1 MRFRTQVVN
10 TATLT
15 KLVGSLSSLGKL
27 CWMRLEE
34 SVVRFTII
42 PDQGTQVWAQL
53 PVESIFEDTD
63 YTLESNTGVINLE
76 VPLSAL
82 HRALRSAAG
91 AKWVQLRLTKKGKVP
106 LLALTIRT
114 KSWTKGANP
123 LGIGNGSD
131 AAPVLSSEEAGTGTG
146 TGAGAGTGTGTRA
159 GSMGPPA
166 APASATGRRERE
178 TFITQEVPVKVM
190 HESAVEGLHEP
201 HCRDPDVHIILPDLF
216 QLKSISER
224 FTKLAADSTPKAAAA
239 AAVTSITT
247 DSGPL
252 GGAATGI
259 SPKLELSAN
268 MHGSLRLAVATDT
281 LRISSVWSDLHNPA
295 LDPSQLSQSQMDQL
309 PSERMKAF
317 AGDDEAG
324 WAKVRVDGRDWAKV
338 LSVGRMNPKVVAWWQ
353 RDAWAGLLINR
364 LTGFIHET
372 ALVLYVYPPSGY
384 DEEDSCLTYY
394 INSYMN

>member
-76 VPLSAL
+76 VPLSSL
-82 HRALRSAAG
+82 HRALRSAAN
-91 AKWVQLRLTKKGKVP
+91 AKWVQLRLTQRGKVP
-106 LLALTIRT
+106 FLALTIRA
-114 KSWTKGANP
+114 KSWVKGSDPLGVSNGPATVIERDDGSLVTETRARGANP
-123 LGIGNGSD
+123 TTEG
-131 AAPVLSSEEAGTGTG
+131 P
-146 TGAGAGTGTGTRA
+146 
-159 GSMGPPA
+159 GSMGPP
-166 APASATGRRERE
+166 PPPGQASASGRRERE
-178 TFITQEVPVKVM
+178 TFITQEIPVKVL

-201 HCRDPDVHIILPDLF
+201 RCRDPDVHIILPDLF

-224 FTKLAADSTPKAAAA
+224 FTKLAADSSPAAAA
-239 AAVTSITT
+239 AAANSNIVSTQNSGAT
-247 DSGPL
+247 SGPGTL
-252 GGAATGI
+252 GPGA

-268 MHGSLRLAVATDT
+268 MHGSLRLAIATDA

-309 PSERMKAF
+309 PSERMRALP
-317 AGDDEAG
+317 GDDEAG
-324 WAKVRVDGRDWAKV
+324 WAKVRIDGRDWARV
-338 LSVGRMNPKVVAWWQ
+338 LSVGRLNPKVVAC
-353 RDAWAGLLINR
+353 
-364 LTGFIHET
+364 FIHET
-372 ALVLYVYPPSGY
+372 ALVLYVYLPSSWNE
-384 DEEDSCLTYY
+384 DEESCLTYY
-394 INSYMN
+394 INSYLN

>member
-42 PDQGTQVWAQL
+42 PDHGTQVWAEL

-82 HRALRSAAG
+82 HRALRSAAS

-106 LLALTIRT
+106 LLALTIKS
-114 KSWTKGANP
+114 KSWAKGANP
-123 LGIGNGSD
+123 LGITNSNTGGTTNDLNETPS
-131 AAPVLSSEEAGTGTG
+131 AFPAEEPTSAGL
-146 TGAGAGTGTGTRA
+146 
-159 GSMGPPA
+159 MGPPA
-166 APASATGRRERE
+166 APATGRRERE
-178 TFITQEVPVKVM
+178 TFITQEVPVKVL

-201 HCRDPDVHIILPDLF
+201 RCRDPDVHIILPDLF

-224 FTKLAADSTPKAAAA
+224 FTKLAADSSPKAAAA
-239 AAVTSITT
+239 AVQISSTQNS
-247 DSGPL
+247 DLP
-252 GGAATGI
+252 GGNVAGV

-268 MHGSLRLAVATDT
+268 MHGSLRLAIATDA
-281 LRISSVWSDLHNPA
+281 LRISSVWSDLVNPA
-295 LDPSQLSQSQMDQL
+295 LDPSQLSQSQLEQL
-309 PSERMKAF
+309 PSERMRALP
-317 AGDDEAG
+317 GDDEAG
-324 WAKVRVDGRDWAKV
+324 WAKVKIDGRDWARV
-338 LSVGRMNPKVVAWWQ
+338 LSVGRLNPKVVAC
-353 RDAWAGLLINR
+353 
-364 LTGFIHET
+364 FVHET
-372 ALVLYVYPPSGY
+372 ALVLYVYPPSGFG
-384 DEEDSCLTYY
+384 EEDACLTV
-394 INSYMN
+394 S

>member
-82 HRALRSAAG
+82 HRALRSAAA

-114 KSWTKGANP
+114 KSWTKGVNP
-123 LGIGNGSD
+123 LGVGANELAD
-131 AAPVLSSEEAGTGTG
+131 AEAAAAAYAPEEQAGP
-146 TGAGAGTGTGTRA
+146 RA
-159 GSMGPPA
+159 GSMGPP
-166 APASATGRRERE
+166 PLPSGRRERE
-178 TFITQEVPVKVM
+178 TFITQEVPVKVL
-190 HESAVEGLHEP
+190 HETAVEGLHEP

-224 FTKLAADSTPKAAAA
+224 FTKLAVDSTPKAAAA
-239 AAVTSITT
+239 AASLMTSSTMAS
-247 DSGPL
+247 DPPGSMVGV
-252 GGAATGI
+252 GGV

-268 MHGSLRLAVATDT
+268 MHGSLRLGIANGT
-281 LRISSVWSDLHNPA
+281 LRISSVWTDLVNPA

-309 PSERMKAF
+309 PSERMRALP
-317 AGDDEAG
+317 GDDEAG
-324 WAKVRVDGRDWAKV
+324 WAKVRIDGRDWARV
-338 LSVGRMNPKVVAWWQ
+338 LSVGRLNPKVVAC
-353 RDAWAGLLINR
+353 
-364 LTGFIHET
+364 FIHET

-384 DEEDSCLTYY
+384 GEEDSCLTYY
-394 INSYMN
+394 INSYMT

>member
-15 KLVGSLSSLGKL
+15 KLIGSLSSLGKL

-53 PVESIFEDTD
+53 PVESIFEDTN
-63 YTLESNTGVINLE
+63 YILESNTGVINLE

-114 KSWTKGANP
+114 KGWTKEVNP
-123 LGIGNGSD
+123 LGIGSGNDSMP
-131 AAPVLSSEEAGTGTG
+131 ALPSEEAGTRAGADAD
-146 TGAGAGTGTGTRA
+146 AGAGL
-159 GSMGPPA
+159 MGPPA
-166 APASATGRRERE
+166 APAAVQGTAGTGRRERE

-201 HCRDPDVHIILPDLF
+201 RCRDPDVHIILPDLF

-224 FTKLAADSTPKAAAA
+224 FTKLASDSTPKAAA
-239 AAVTSITT
+239 V
-247 DSGPL
+247 
-252 GGAATGI
+252 AATTSTTAEAMLGSAI
-259 SPKLELSAN
+259 VGVSPKLELSAN
-268 MHGSLRLAVATDT
+268 MHGSLRLAIATDT
-281 LRISSVWSDLHNPA
+281 LRISSVWSDLVNPA

-309 PSERMKAF
+309 PSERMRALP
-317 AGDDEAG
+317 GDDEAA
-324 WAKVRVDGRDWAKV
+324 WAKVRIDGRDWARV
-338 LSVGRMNPKVVAWWQ
+338 LSVGRLNPKVVAC
-353 RDAWAGLLINR
+353 
-364 LTGFIHET
+364 FIHET

-384 DEEDSCLTYY
+384 DEEGSCLTYY

>member
-15 KLVGSLSSLGKL
+15 KLIGSLSSLGKL

-42 PDQGTQVWAQL
+42 PDKGTQVWAQL

-82 HRALRSAAG
+82 HRALRSTAG

-114 KSWTKGANP
+114 KSWTKGVNP
-123 LGIGNGSD
+123 LGIGNGND
-131 AAPVLSSEEAGTGTG
+131 FMPAFSSEKAGASTAAGVEV
-146 TGAGAGTGTGTRA
+146 GAGAGA
-159 GSMGPPA
+159 GAGLMGPPA
-166 APASATGRRERE
+166 APASASGTAVTGRRERE

-201 HCRDPDVHIILPDLF
+201 RCRDPDVHIILPDLF

-224 FTKLAADSTPKAAAA
+224 FTKLAADSMPKAAAVA
-239 AAVTSITT
+239 ATTSTTADAV
-247 DSGPL
+247 L
-252 GGAATGI
+252 GGASAGV

-268 MHGSLRLAVATDT
+268 MHGSLRLAIATDT
-281 LRISSVWSDLHNPA
+281 LRISSVWSDLVNPA
-295 LDPSQLSQSQMDQL
+295 LDPNQLSQSQVDQL
-309 PSERMKAF
+309 PSERMRALP
-317 AGDDEAG
+317 GDDEAG
-324 WAKVRVDGRDWAKV
+324 WAKVRIDGRDWARV
-338 LSVGRMNPKVVAWWQ
+338 LSVGRLNPKVVAC
-353 RDAWAGLLINR
+353 
-364 LTGFIHET
+364 FIHET

-384 DEEDSCLTYY
+384 DEEGSCLTYY